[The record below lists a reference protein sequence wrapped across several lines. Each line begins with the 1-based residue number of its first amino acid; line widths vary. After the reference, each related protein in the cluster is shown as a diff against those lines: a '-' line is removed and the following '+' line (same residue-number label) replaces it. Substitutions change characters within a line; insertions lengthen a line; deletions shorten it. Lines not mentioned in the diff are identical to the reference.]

1 MPLIT
6 GKPIPLDARLILQ
19 DIMVAA
25 GVQQCEITSVARTP
39 ADQARVMWANL
50 VGTGLHQGI
59 AEQRKLYLPPG
70 NQIIDVFEQNASLP
84 AAEAQALMAAR
95 IEEVGPG
102 LVSHHCCNPAALTVW
117 DIDPDSVKP
126 ALALCAFEA
135 ALTAAAKD
143 GRLSKFLSPNNAD
156 PALHCER
163 PVAQTGLPT

>member
-6 GKPIPLDARLILQ
+6 GKPLPLDARLILQ

-39 ADQARVMWANL
+39 ADQARVMFANL

-70 NQIIDVFEQNASLP
+70 NQIIDVYEQNASLP
-84 AAEAQALMAAR
+84 ADQVQALMAAR
-95 IEEVGPG
+95 IQEVGPQ
-102 LVSHHCCNPAALTVW
+102 LVSHHCCDPSKMTVW
-117 DIDPDSVKP
+117 DIDPATVKP
-126 ALALCAFEA
+126 PEKLPAFEA
-135 ALTAAAKD
+135 ALAAAVAD
-143 GRLSKFLSPNNAD
+143 GRLSKLLSPHNAD

-163 PVAQTGLPT
+163 PVGELPT